1 MTVNRLERKART
13 DSAATPPKPTAYR
26 VKVISHLKHTAK
38 VLLRVEVVAR
48 FLLLL

>member
-13 DSAATPPKPTAYR
+13 DSAATTKTDP
-26 VKVISHLKHTAK
+26 VSGESHKSYLKHTAK